1 MFDLIDSALKTII
14 ENNMFDKGDRVIV
27 AVSGGPDSIALLHV
41 LYKLKE
47 ELHISLYV
55 AHINH
60 GLRGIESDK
69 DEEYVG
75 KVCKDLNIEFRSK
88 KVDINEI
95 SRLRNMSSESAGR
108 EVRYEFFKELVKKF
122 SAQKVAIA
130 HNANDQAETILMR
143 IMRGTGMDGLIGIRP
158 VRDNIFVRP
167 LINCT
172 RNEIEQYCLEN
183 KLNPRIDKTNLE
195 AIYSRNKVRL
205 QLIPYIQE
213 NFNKDI
219 IQGLNRL
226 SDTIK
231 IDNDYIEAISK
242 EKYKKY
248 CDTNEEKVIISKEAF
263 LEHESIITRIIRLA
277 IQNLVGNLYNFE
289 RIHIY
294 DIIRIQR
301 CSTGKELNLPGNVYS
316 INNYGDIVITRDKK
330 QNIKARSEEY
340 ILGNGVNV
348 IEDANIKVGIRVVNV
363 EEKTDFKHN
372 KWIKYFDYD
381 KIKGDITLRFRR
393 DGDRFTPLG
402 MSGSKKLK
410 DLFIDLKIPKEER
423 NEIPLICFGTSIAWI
438 TGYRVSEIFKVDEN
452 TKNILEVKIE
462 REEF

>member
-1 MFDLIDSALKTII
+1 MIDSALRTIK

-47 ELHISLYV
+47 ELGISLYV
-55 AHINH
+55 AHVNH
-60 GLRGIESDK
+60 GLRGIEADS
-69 DEEYVG
+69 DEEYV
-75 KVCKDLNIEFRSK
+75 KKFCESLNVEFRSK
-88 KVDINEI
+88 RVDINEI
-95 SRLRNMSSESAGR
+95 ARVRNISSESAGR
-108 EVRYEFFKELVKKF
+108 EVRYEFFKELMKKF

-158 VRDNIFVRP
+158 VRDSIFVRP
-167 LINCT
+167 LINST
-172 RNEIEQYCLEN
+172 RDQIEEYCLKN
-183 KLNPRIDKTNLE
+183 NLNPRIDKTNLE

-226 SDTIK
+226 SYTIK
-231 IDNDYIEAISK
+231 VDNDYLEEVSR

-248 CDTNEEKVIISKEAF
+248 CDTNREKVIISKEAF
-263 LEHESIITRIIRLA
+263 LEHESIITRVIRLA

-289 RIHIY
+289 KIHIY
-294 DIIRIQR
+294 DIMRLQK
-301 CSTGKELNLPGNVYS
+301 CSTGKELNLPSNVYS
-316 INNYGDIVITRDKK
+316 VNNYGDIVISRTKK
-330 QNIKARSEEY
+330 QNIKARVEEY
-340 ILGNGVNV
+340 ILDNGINA
-348 IEDANIKVGIRVVNV
+348 IEDINIKVSIRTISM
-363 EEKTDFKHN
+363 EKKPDFKRS

-393 DGDRFTPLG
+393 DGDKFTPLG

-410 DLFIDLKIPKEER
+410 DLFIDLKVPKEER
-423 NEIPLICFGTSIAWI
+423 NEIPLVCFGGSIAWI
-438 TGYRVSEIFKVDEN
+438 TGYRVSEVFKVDED

>member
-1 MFDLIDSALKTII
+1 MIDSALQTIK
-14 ENNMFDKGDRVIV
+14 ENNMFDKGDKVIV

-47 ELHISLYV
+47 ELDISLYA

-60 GLRGIESDK
+60 GLRGIESDT
-69 DEEYVG
+69 DEEYVRIF
-75 KVCKDLNIEFRSK
+75 CESLNIEFRSK
-88 KVDINEI
+88 RVDINQI
-95 SRLRNMSSESAGR
+95 SKLKNISSESAGR
-108 EVRYEFFKELVKKF
+108 EVRYEFFEELMKKF

-130 HNANDQAETILMR
+130 HNANDQAETVLMR

-167 LINCT
+167 LINST
-172 RNEIEQYCLEN
+172 RDQIEEYCLKN
-183 KLNPRIDKTNLE
+183 NLNPRIDKTNLE

-219 IQGLNRL
+219 IQVLNRL
-226 SDTIK
+226 SYTIK
-231 IDNDYIEAISK
+231 VDNDYLEVVSK

-248 CDTNEEKVIISKEAF
+248 CDINKEKVIISKEAF

-277 IQNLVGNLYNFE
+277 IHNVVGNLYNFE
-289 RIHIY
+289 KIHIY
-294 DIIRIQR
+294 DIIRIQK
-301 CSTGKELNLPGNVYS
+301 CSTGKALNLPSNVYVS
-316 INNYGDIVITRDKK
+316 NNYGDIVIYKNKK
-330 QNIKARSEEY
+330 HNIKAKAEEY
-340 ILGNGVNV
+340 ILHDGMNV
-348 IEDANIKVGIRVVNV
+348 IEDIRIKANVKIISMK
-363 EEKTDFKHN
+363 EKLDFKAN

-393 DGDRFTPLG
+393 DGDKFTPLG
-402 MSGSKKLK
+402 MSGTKKLK
-410 DLFIDLKIPKEER
+410 DLFIDLKIPKEQR
-423 NEIPLICFGTSIAWI
+423 DEIPLVCFGGNIAWI
-438 TGYRVSEIFKVDEN
+438 TQYRVSEIFKVDED